1 MLSRLNRSIVALAV
15 VSVALGGF
23 ATVADAQELFPYS
36 VASGDPRADSV
47 VLWTNVDPDTT
58 VDALRVEVAT
68 DGAFSTIVFTRDG
81 LVADEAFDH
90 CVKLRADGLEPA
102 TTYFYRFVATVD
114 GSEVMSPVGRTR
126 TAGSPGDPRPLK
138 VAVIY
143 CQDYVGRW
151 FNAIAKLLR
160 DHDDDIDLVIHLG
173 DYVYETTGDPSFQD
187 PSEERKVVFGDVAG
201 AIPLG
206 PQTLAAKSL
215 ANYRTLYRTYRS
227 DPMLREL
234 HERWPM
240 VAIWDDHEFSD
251 DSWGANATYFDGLVD
266 EQDIQRKRDAE
277 RAYFEWMPI
286 DVGLGSDGLLEI
298 DDGILYP
305 NTMIYR
311 DFRFGQNLEIV
322 MTDYRTYRPDHL
334 IPEDA
339 FPGAMALDEA
349 TLEMLLGEAWP
360 AMRGTFDPYVDFDAV
375 GAAFPILRQTVSL
388 ILANGLMA
396 AAPGLEFTDAL
407 GLAASKLQGNL
418 SVTFVNELFAAA
430 GLEPVLDAEIADGFG
445 GRGLS
450 YLYLGKTGFYTST
463 GSRYA
468 VIHDAY
474 QLLAAA
480 RWLETGGAAQD
491 AFGPQ
496 QSGWVY
502 SRLVASDASWRI
514 LGNSVMMTP
523 LLVDFTHPAIA
534 AQLPPGF
541 PDQLRTRLG
550 LNVDQFDGFPQKR
563 LEVLGALAMAP
574 NSLVIS
580 GDIHGTFVTDHGNG
594 IFELTPPAVSS
605 GTFQDL
611 VGRTVANDPILGQI
625 PGLDPLLAQL
635 PVLLQVSTQDDT
647 VVPADILY
655 AQTDRHGYM
664 VLEIES
670 DQIVARIME
679 IDADEVFTSYYDTPE
694 ALDALFSETA
704 FRLHDGQLTPM
715 P

>member
-1 MLSRLNRSIVALAV
+1 MVRGPNRSIVVLAM
-15 VSVALGGF
+15 VSVALGAF
-23 ATVADAQELFPYS
+23 VSVAHAQEVFPYS
-36 VASGDPRADSV
+36 VASGDPRADGV
-47 VLWTNVDPDTT
+47 VLWTNVDGDTT
-58 VDALRVEVAT
+58 LDALRVEVAV
-68 DGAFSTIVFTRDG
+68 DDAFASIVATRDG
-81 LVADEAFDH
+81 LVADPAFDH
-90 CVKLRADGLEPA
+90 CVKVRVDGLDPG
-102 TTYFYRFVATVD
+102 TTYYYRFVATVG
-114 GSEVMSPVGRTR
+114 GSDVTSPVGRTR
-126 TAGSPGDPRPLK
+126 TAGAVGDPRPLK

-160 DHDDDIDLVIHLG
+160 DHDEDIDLVIHLG

-187 PSEERKVVFGDVAG
+187 PGEERQVVFEDVAG

-206 PQTLAAKSL
+206 PETLAARSL

-227 DPMLREL
+227 DPMLQEL
-234 HERWPM
+234 HERWPL

-251 DSWGANATYFDGLVD
+251 DSWGPNGTYFDGLVD
-266 EQDIQRKRDAE
+266 EEDLQRKRDAE

-286 DVGLGSDGLLEI
+286 EVGLGGDGLLRI
-298 DDGILYP
+298 DDGDLYP
-305 NTMIYR
+305 NTAIYR
-311 DFRFGQNLEIV
+311 AFRFGQHLELV
-322 MTDYRTYRPDHL
+322 MTDYRTSRPDHL

-339 FPGAMALDEA
+339 FPGAIALDEE
-349 TLEMLLGEAWP
+349 TLGTLLGEAWP
-360 AMRGTFDPYVDFDAV
+360 AMRSTFDPYIDFDAL
-375 GAAFPILRQTVSL
+375 GAAFPIFRQTVSL

-396 AAPGLEFTDAL
+396 AAPGLAFTDAL
-407 GLAASKLQGNL
+407 GLAETKLQGNV

-430 GLEPVLDAEIADGFG
+430 GLEPVLDAEVAEAFG

-474 QLLAAA
+474 QLLAGA

-496 QSGWVY
+496 QSGWIY
-502 SRLVASDASWRI
+502 SRLAASDASWRL

-523 LLVDFTHPAIA
+523 LVVDFTNPTIA
-534 AQLPPGF
+534 AQLPAGF

-563 LEVLGALAMAP
+563 LELLGALAMAP
-574 NSLVIS
+574 SSLVIS

-625 PGLDPLLAQL
+625 PGLDPLLEQL
-635 PVLLQVSTQDDT
+635 PLLLQVSTQDDT
-647 VVPADILY
+647 AVPSDIVY

-664 VLEIES
+664 VLEIGPDEV
-670 DQIVARIME
+670 VARMME
-679 IDADEVFTSYYDTPE
+679 IDADEVFTSYYDSPE
-694 ALDALFSETA
+694 TLDGLFTTTA
-704 FRLHDGQLTPM
+704 FRIRDGQLTPL

>member
-1 MLSRLNRSIVALAV
+1 MVSRLNQSMVALAV
-15 VSVALGGF
+15 VSVALGVF
-23 ATVADAQELFPYS
+23 AFNADAQEVFPYS
-36 VASGDPRADSV
+36 VASGDPRADGV
-47 VLWTNVDPDTT
+47 VLWTNVDGDVT

-68 DGAFSTIVFTRDG
+68 DDGFTNIVVTRDG
-81 LVADEAFDH
+81 LAADEAFDH
-90 CVKLRADGLEPA
+90 CVKVRVDGLEPS
-102 TTYFYRFVATVD
+102 TTYYYRFVATVD
-114 GSEVMSPVGRTR
+114 SGDVMSSVGRTR

-151 FNAIAKLLR
+151 FNSIAKLLR
-160 DHDDDIDLVIHLG
+160 DHDDDIDVVIYLG

-187 PSEERKVVFGDVAG
+187 PGGERQVVFEDVEG

-206 PQTLAAKSL
+206 PETLAAKSL

-227 DPMLREL
+227 DPMLQEL
-234 HERWPM
+234 HERWPV

-251 DSWGANATYFDGLVD
+251 DSWGSNGTYFDGLVD
-266 EQDIQRKRDAE
+266 EEDTQRKRDAE
-277 RAYFEWMPI
+277 RVYYEWMPI
-286 DVGLGSDGLLEI
+286 EPGLGADGLFRI
-298 DDGILYP
+298 DNSNLYP
-305 NTMIYR
+305 NTGIYR
-311 DFRFGQNLEIV
+311 AFRFGQHLDLV

-339 FPGAMALDEA
+339 FPGAIALDEA

-360 AMRGTFDPYVDFDAV
+360 AIRETFDPYIDFDTV
-375 GAAFPILRQTVSL
+375 GQAFPIFRQTVSL
-388 ILANGLMA
+388 ILANGYMA
-396 AAPGLEFTDAL
+396 AAPGLEFSGAL
-407 GLAASKLQGNL
+407 GLAESQLEGDI
-418 SVTFVNELFAAA
+418 SVTFINELFAAA
-430 GLEPVLDAEIADGFG
+430 GLEPVLDAETADAFG
-445 GRGLS
+445 GYGLS

-496 QSGWVY
+496 QTGWIFGQ
-502 SRLVASDASWRI
+502 LLASTASWRI

-534 AQLPPGF
+534 GQLPPEF

-550 LNVDQFDGFPQKR
+550 LNVDHFDGFPQKR

-574 NSLVIS
+574 NSLVVS

-605 GTFQDL
+605 GTFQEL
-611 VGRTVANDPILGQI
+611 VERTVANDPILGQI

-635 PVLLQVSTQDDT
+635 PLLLQVSTQDDA
-647 VVPADILY
+647 VVPSDILY
-655 AQTDRHGYM
+655 AQTDLHGYM
-664 VLEIES
+664 VLEIDGEEV
-670 DQIVARIME
+670 VARMME
-679 IDADEVFTSYYDTPE
+679 ISADVAFTSYYDTPE
-694 ALDALFSETA
+694 ALDALFTETA
-704 FRLHDGQLTPM
+704 FRISGGQLMPM